1 MAVID
6 KIIRSKTFYIV
17 ISCIAS
23 VILWVYVASYE
34 NTTQSVTLSGLE
46 VQYIGGEDILQDR
59 NLLVTDKDMQDVTLT
74 LLVKRSLVSQ
84 LTKDTVH
91 VSVDLRDI
99 RTSGLF
105 DRVYT
110 ITYDNV
116 DEDDVIVTRRVPEY
130 VSVNIDRMDVNPD
143 VVVKGIFDGTVAEGY
158 MREPIVYSPET
169 IQVSGPE
176 SVISRI
182 AYAKVV
188 IDREDLS
195 RTVSGVV
202 EFTLVDADGQP
213 VESGEIQTSVDK
225 IQYTIP
231 IVKVK
236 DVGLTVNLLDG
247 GGATEDNAVVRI
259 EPSTITIS
267 GDAELLS
274 GINQLQL
281 GTIDLASFAQ
291 SSTETFAIVLP
302 NGVNNLSGEK
312 EATVTV
318 SIKGL
323 ETKRVIT
330 TNIDFVNVSDGYR
343 ARKITQYKEVTI
355 RGPKEIIDLID
366 KDNIRIVGDLADIG
380 NAVGRY
386 SVPTTVEILG
396 YREVG
401 VIGDD
406 YNVVVSLE
414 VDVPEEEPEEETE
427 EGGETETP

>member
-6 KIIRSKTFYIV
+6 KIIKSKTFYIV
-17 ISCIAS
+17 VACIAS
-23 VILWVYVASYE
+23 VILWMYVASYE
-34 NTTQSVTLSGLE
+34 NTTQSVTLTGLE
-46 VQYIGGEDILQDR
+46 VKYIGGEDILQDR
-59 NLLVTDKDMQDVTLT
+59 NLLVTDKDVQDVALT

-84 LTKDTVH
+84 LTNDTVH

-99 RTSGLF
+99 RSSGDY

-110 ITYDNV
+110 ISYDNV
-116 DEDDVIVTRRVPEY
+116 DEEDVIVTRRVPEY
-130 VSVNIDRMDVNPD
+130 MKVKIERMDVNPD
-143 VVVKGIFDGTVAEGY
+143 VVVRGVFDGTVAEGY
-158 MREPIVYSPET
+158 MREPIQYFPET
-169 IQVSGPE
+169 IEVSGPE

-188 IDREDLS
+188 IDREELT
-195 RTVSGVV
+195 RTVSGVAD
-202 EFTLVDADGQP
+202 FTLVDSDGQTI
-213 VESGEIQTSVDK
+213 ESSEIKTSVNE

-231 IVKVK
+231 IVMMK
-236 DVGLTVNLLDG
+236 DVGLTVNLLGG

-259 EPSTITIS
+259 DPPTVSIT

-291 SSTETFAIVLP
+291 STTETFAIVLP

-323 ETKRVIT
+323 ETKRLIA
-330 TNIDFVNVSDGYR
+330 TNISFINVSEGYK
-343 ARKITQYKEVTI
+343 ARNITQYKEVLI
-355 RGPKEIIDLID
+355 RGPKEIIDLISGE
-366 KDNIRIVGDLADIG
+366 NIRIVGDLTDIG

-396 YREVG
+396 YREAGVVG
-401 VIGDD
+401 DN

-414 VDVPEEEPEEETE
+414 PDVPEEEEEETQE
-427 EGGETETP
+427 P

>member
-17 ISCIAS
+17 ISCLAS
-23 VILWVYVASYE
+23 VILWMYVASYE
-34 NTTQSVTLSGLE
+34 NTTQSVTLTGLE
-46 VQYIGGEDILQDR
+46 VKYIGGEDILQDR

-84 LTKDTVH
+84 LNNDTVH

-99 RTSGLF
+99 RSSGDY

-110 ITYDNV
+110 ISYDNV
-116 DEDDVIVTRRVPEY
+116 DEEEVIVTRRVPEY
-130 VSVNIDRMDVNPD
+130 VKVKIDRLDVNPE
-143 VVVKGIFDGTVAEGY
+143 VVVRGVFDGTVAEGY
-158 MREPIVYSPET
+158 MREPIIYSPET
-169 IQVSGPE
+169 IEVSGPE

-188 IDREDLS
+188 IDREELT

-202 EFTLVDADGQP
+202 EFTLVDSDGQTI
-213 VESGEIQTSVDK
+213 ESSEIKTSVNE

-231 IVKVK
+231 IVMMK
-236 DVGLTVNLLDG
+236 DVGLTVNLLPG

-259 EPSTITIS
+259 DPPTVSIT

-274 GINQLQL
+274 SINQLQL

-291 SSTETFAIVLP
+291 STTETFAIVLP

-323 ETKRVIT
+323 DTKRVIT
-330 TNIDFVNVSDGYR
+330 TNISFINVSEGYR
-343 ARKITQYKEVTI
+343 PRSITQYKEVMI

-366 KDNIRIVGDLADIG
+366 KDNIRIIGDLTDIG

-396 YREVG
+396 YREAGVVG
-401 VIGDD
+401 DN

-414 VDVPEEEPEEETE
+414 LDVPEEEEEETE
-427 EGGETETP
+427 EP

>member
-23 VILWVYVASYE
+23 VILWMYVASYE

-46 VQYIGGEDILQDR
+46 VKYIGGEDILQDR
-59 NLLVTDKDMQDVTLT
+59 NLLVTDKDVQDVTLT

-84 LTKDTVH
+84 LNNDTVH

-99 RTSGLF
+99 RSSGDY

-110 ITYDNV
+110 ISYDNV
-116 DEDDVIVTRRVPEY
+116 DEEDVIVTRRVPEY
-130 VSVNIDRMDVNPD
+130 MKVKIDRMDVNPE
-143 VVVKGIFDGTVAEGY
+143 VVVRGVFDGTVAEGY
-158 MREPIVYSPET
+158 MREPIIYSPET
-169 IQVSGPE
+169 IEVSGPE

-188 IDREDLS
+188 IDREELT
-195 RTVSGVV
+195 RTVSGVA
-202 EFTLVDADGQP
+202 EFTLVDSDGQTI
-213 VESGEIQTSVDK
+213 ESADIKTSVTE

-231 IVKVK
+231 IVMMK
-236 DVGLTVNLLDG
+236 DVGLTVNLLPG

-259 EPSTITIS
+259 DPPTVSIT

-281 GTIDLASFAQ
+281 GTIDLASFAL
-291 SSTETFAIVLP
+291 STSETFAIVLP

-330 TNIDFVNVSDGYR
+330 TNIDFINVSEGYK
-343 ARKITQYKEVTI
+343 ARSITQYKEVMI

-366 KDNIRIVGDLADIG
+366 KDNIRIVGDLTDIG

-396 YREVG
+396 YREAGVVG
-401 VIGDD
+401 DN

-414 VDVPEEEPEEETE
+414 LDVPEEEEEETQE
-427 EGGETETP
+427 P

>member
-23 VILWVYVASYE
+23 VILWMYVASYE
-34 NTTQSVTLSGLE
+34 NTTQTVTLTGLE
-46 VQYIGGEDILQDR
+46 VKYIGGEDTLQDR
-59 NLLVTDKDMQDVTLT
+59 NLLVTDKDVQDVTLT
-74 LLVKRSLVSQ
+74 LMVKRSLVSQ

-99 RTSGLF
+99 RNSGEYQK
-105 DRVYT
+105 VYT
-110 ITYDNV
+110 ISYDNV
-116 DEDDVIVTRRVPEY
+116 DEDDVLVTRREPEY
-130 VSVNIDRMDVNPD
+130 MVIKIDRLDVNPE
-143 VVVKGIFDGTVAEGY
+143 VVVRGVFDGTVAEGY
-158 MREPIVYSPET
+158 MREPIIYSPET
-169 IQVSGPE
+169 IEVSGPE
-176 SVISRI
+176 SVISQI

-188 IDREDLS
+188 IDRVDLT

-202 EFTLVDADGQP
+202 EFVLVDSDGKVIESAD
-213 VESGEIQTSVDK
+213 IKTSVNE

-236 DVGLTVNLLDG
+236 DVALTVNLLEG
-247 GGATEDNAVVRI
+247 GGATENDAVVRI
-259 EPSTITIS
+259 EPATISIS

-291 SSTETFAIVLP
+291 STTETFAIVLP

-312 EATVTV
+312 EATVNI

-323 ETKRVIT
+323 ATKRVIT
-330 TNIDFVNVSDGYR
+330 TNIIFINVSEGYKPR
-343 ARKITQYKEVTI
+343 SVTQYKEVLI
-355 RGPKEIIDLID
+355 RGPKEIVDLID
-366 KDNIRIVGDLADIG
+366 KDNIRIIGDLTDIG

-396 YREVG
+396 YREAG
-401 VIGDD
+401 VIGDN

-414 VDVPEEEPEEETE
+414 LDVPDEEEESGETE
-427 EGGETETP
+427 EP

>member
-23 VILWVYVASYE
+23 VILWMYVASYE
-34 NTTQSVTLSGLE
+34 NTTQTVTLTGLE
-46 VQYIGGEDILQDR
+46 VKYIGGEDILQDR
-59 NLLVTDKDMQDVTLT
+59 NLLVTDKDVQDVTLT

-84 LTKDTVH
+84 LTNDTVH
-91 VSVDLRDI
+91 VGVDLRDI
-99 RTSGLF
+99 RSSGDY

-110 ITYDNV
+110 ISYDNV
-116 DEDDVIVTRRVPEY
+116 DEEDVIVTRRVPEY
-130 VSVNIDRMDVNPD
+130 MKVKIDRMDVNPE
-143 VVVKGIFDGTVAEGY
+143 VVVRGVFDGTVAEGY
-158 MREPIVYSPET
+158 MREPIIYYPET
-169 IQVSGPE
+169 IEVSGPE
-176 SVISRI
+176 SVISQI

-188 IDREDLS
+188 IDREELT

-202 EFTLVDADGQP
+202 EFVLVDSDGQP
-213 VESGEIQTSVDK
+213 IESPEITTSVDE

-231 IVKVK
+231 IVMMK
-236 DVGLTVNLLDG
+236 DVGLTVNLLSG

-259 EPSTITIS
+259 DPPTIS
-267 GDAELLS
+267 ITGDAELLS
-274 GINQLQL
+274 SINQIQL

-291 SSTETFAIVLP
+291 STTETFAIVLP

-312 EATVTV
+312 EATVTA

-323 ETKRVIT
+323 DTKRIIT
-330 TNIDFVNVSDGYR
+330 TNISFVNVSQGYR
-343 ARKITQYKEVTI
+343 ARSITQYKEVLI

-366 KDNIRIVGDLADIG
+366 KDNIRIIGDLADIG

-396 YREVG
+396 YREAGVVG
-401 VIGDD
+401 DN

-414 VDVPEEEPEEETE
+414 LDVPEEEETE
-427 EGGETETP
+427 EP

>member
-23 VILWVYVASYE
+23 VILWMYVASYE
-34 NTTQSVTLSGLE
+34 NTTQTVTLTGLE
-46 VQYIGGEDILQDR
+46 VKYIGGEDILQDR
-59 NLLVTDKDMQDVTLT
+59 NLLVTDKDVQDVTLT

-84 LTKDTVH
+84 LTNDTVH

-99 RTSGLF
+99 RSSGDY

-110 ITYDNV
+110 ISYDNV
-116 DEDDVIVTRRVPEY
+116 DEEDVIVTRRVPEY
-130 VSVNIDRMDVNPD
+130 MKVKIDRMDVNPE
-143 VVVKGIFDGTVAEGY
+143 VVVRGVFDGTVAEGY
-158 MREPIVYSPET
+158 MREPIIYYPET
-169 IQVSGPE
+169 IEVSGPE
-176 SVISRI
+176 SVISQI

-188 IDREDLS
+188 IDREELT

-202 EFTLVDADGQP
+202 EFVLVDSDGQP
-213 VESGEIQTSVDK
+213 IESPEITTSVDE

-231 IVKVK
+231 IVMMK
-236 DVGLTVNLLDG
+236 DVGLTVNLLSG

-259 EPSTITIS
+259 DPPTIS
-267 GDAELLS
+267 ITGDAELLS
-274 GINQLQL
+274 SINQIQL

-291 SSTETFAIVLP
+291 STTETFAIVLP

-312 EATVTV
+312 EATVTA

-323 ETKRVIT
+323 DTKRIIT
-330 TNIDFVNVSDGYR
+330 TNISFVNVSQGYR
-343 ARKITQYKEVTI
+343 ARSITQYKEVLI

-366 KDNIRIVGDLADIG
+366 KDNIRIIGDLADIG

-396 YREVG
+396 YREAGVVG
-401 VIGDD
+401 DN

-414 VDVPEEEPEEETE
+414 LDVPEEEETE
-427 EGGETETP
+427 EP

>member
-23 VILWVYVASYE
+23 VILWMYVASYE
-34 NTTQSVTLSGLE
+34 NTTQTVTLTGLE
-46 VQYIGGEDILQDR
+46 VKYIGGEDTLQDR
-59 NLLVTDKDMQDVTLT
+59 NLLVTDKDVQDVTLT
-74 LLVKRSLVSQ
+74 LMVKRSLVSQ

-99 RTSGLF
+99 RNSGEYQK
-105 DRVYT
+105 VYT
-110 ITYDNV
+110 ISYDNV
-116 DEDDVIVTRRVPEY
+116 DEDDVLVTRREPEY
-130 VSVNIDRMDVNPD
+130 MVIKIDRLDVNPE
-143 VVVKGIFDGTVAEGY
+143 VVVRGVFDGTVAEGY
-158 MREPIVYSPET
+158 MREPIIYSPET
-169 IQVSGPE
+169 IEVSGPE
-176 SVISRI
+176 SVISQI

-188 IDREDLS
+188 IDRVDLT

-202 EFTLVDADGQP
+202 EFVLVDSDGK
-213 VESGEIQTSVDK
+213 VIESSDITTSVNE

-236 DVGLTVNLLDG
+236 DVALTVNLLEG
-247 GGATEDNAVVRI
+247 GGATENDAVVRI
-259 EPSTITIS
+259 EPATISIS

-291 SSTETFAIVLP
+291 STTETFAIVLP
-302 NGVNNLSGEK
+302 NGVNNLSGER
-312 EATVTV
+312 EATVNI

-323 ETKRVIT
+323 ATKRVIT
-330 TNIDFVNVSDGYR
+330 TNIVFINVSEGYKPR
-343 ARKITQYKEVTI
+343 SVTQYKEVLI
-355 RGPKEIIDLID
+355 RGPKEIVDLID
-366 KDNIRIVGDLADIG
+366 KDNIRIIGDLTDIG

-396 YREVG
+396 YREAG
-401 VIGDD
+401 VIGDN

-414 VDVPEEEPEEETE
+414 LDVPDEEEESGETE
-427 EGGETETP
+427 EP

>member
-23 VILWVYVASYE
+23 VILWMYVASYE
-34 NTTQSVTLSGLE
+34 NTTQTVTLTGLE
-46 VQYIGGEDILQDR
+46 VKYIGGEDILQDR
-59 NLLVTDKDMQDVTLT
+59 NLLVTDKDVQDVTLT

-84 LTKDTVH
+84 LTNDTVH

-99 RTSGLF
+99 RSSGDY

-110 ITYDNV
+110 ISYDNV
-116 DEDDVIVTRRVPEY
+116 DEEDVIVTRRVPEY
-130 VSVNIDRMDVNPD
+130 MKVKIDRMDVNPE
-143 VVVKGIFDGTVAEGY
+143 VVVRGVFDGTVAEGY
-158 MREPIVYSPET
+158 MREPIIYYPET
-169 IQVSGPE
+169 IEVSGPE
-176 SVISRI
+176 SVISQI

-188 IDREDLS
+188 IDREELT

-202 EFTLVDADGQP
+202 EFVLVDSDGQP
-213 VESGEIQTSVDK
+213 IESPEITTSVDE

-231 IVKVK
+231 IVMMK
-236 DVGLTVNLLDG
+236 DVGLTVNLLSG

-259 EPSTITIS
+259 DTPTIS
-267 GDAELLS
+267 ITGDAELLS
-274 GINQLQL
+274 SINQIQL

-291 SSTETFAIVLP
+291 STTETFAIVLP

-312 EATVTV
+312 EATVTA

-323 ETKRVIT
+323 DTKRIIT
-330 TNIDFVNVSDGYR
+330 TNISFVNVSQGYR
-343 ARKITQYKEVTI
+343 ARSITQYKEVLI

-366 KDNIRIVGDLADIG
+366 KDNIRIIGDLADIG

-396 YREVG
+396 YREAGVVG
-401 VIGDD
+401 DN

-414 VDVPEEEPEEETE
+414 LDVPEEEETE
-427 EGGETETP
+427 EP

>member
-23 VILWVYVASYE
+23 VILWMYVASYE

-46 VQYIGGEDILQDR
+46 VKYIGGEDILQDR
-59 NLLVTDKDMQDVTLT
+59 NLLVTDKDVQDVTLT

-84 LTKDTVH
+84 LNNDTVH

-99 RTSGLF
+99 RSSGDY

-110 ITYDNV
+110 ISYDNV
-116 DEDDVIVTRRVPEY
+116 DEEDVIVTRRVPEY
-130 VSVNIDRMDVNPD
+130 MKVKIDRMDVNPE
-143 VVVKGIFDGTVAEGY
+143 VVVRGVFDGTVAEGY
-158 MREPIVYSPET
+158 MREPIIYSPET
-169 IQVSGPE
+169 IEVSGPE

-188 IDREDLS
+188 IDREELT
-195 RTVSGVV
+195 RTVSGVA
-202 EFTLVDADGQP
+202 EFTLVDSDGQTI
-213 VESGEIQTSVDK
+213 ESADIKTSVNE

-231 IVKVK
+231 IVMMK
-236 DVGLTVNLLDG
+236 DVGLTVNLLPG

-259 EPSTITIS
+259 DPPTVSIT

-291 SSTETFAIVLP
+291 STSETFAIVLP

-330 TNIDFVNVSDGYR
+330 TNIDFINVSEGYK
-343 ARKITQYKEVTI
+343 ARSITQYKEVMI

-366 KDNIRIVGDLADIG
+366 KDNIRIVGDLTDIG

-396 YREVG
+396 YREAGVVG
-401 VIGDD
+401 DN

-414 VDVPEEEPEEETE
+414 LDVPEEEEEERQE
-427 EGGETETP
+427 P

>member
-6 KIIRSKTFYIV
+6 KIIKSKTFYIV

-23 VILWVYVASYE
+23 VILWMYVASYE
-34 NTTQSVTLSGLE
+34 NTTQSVTLTGLE
-46 VQYIGGEDILQDR
+46 VKYIGGEDILQDR
-59 NLLVTDKDMQDVTLT
+59 NLLVTDKDVQDVTLT

-84 LTKDTVH
+84 LTNDTVH

-99 RTSGLF
+99 RSSGDY

-110 ITYDNV
+110 ISYDNV
-116 DEDDVIVTRRVPEY
+116 DEEDVIVTRRVPEY
-130 VSVNIDRMDVNPD
+130 MKVKIDRMDVNPE
-143 VVVKGIFDGTVAEGY
+143 VVVRGVFDGTVAEGY
-158 MREPIVYSPET
+158 MREPIIYSPET
-169 IQVSGPE
+169 IEVSGPE

-188 IDREDLS
+188 IDREELT

-202 EFTLVDADGQP
+202 EFTLVDSDGQTI
-213 VESGEIQTSVDK
+213 ESSEIKTSVNE

-231 IVKVK
+231 IVMMK
-236 DVGLTVNLLDG
+236 DVGLTVNLLPG
-247 GGATEDNAVVRI
+247 GGATEDDAVVRI
-259 EPSTITIS
+259 DPPTVSIT

-291 SSTETFAIVLP
+291 STSETFAIVLP

-323 ETKRVIT
+323 DTKRVIT
-330 TNIDFVNVSDGYR
+330 TNISFINVSEGYK
-343 ARKITQYKEVTI
+343 ARSITQYKEVMI

-366 KDNIRIVGDLADIG
+366 KDNIRIIGDLTDIG

-396 YREVG
+396 YREAGVVG
-401 VIGDD
+401 DN

-414 VDVPEEEPEEETE
+414 PDVPEEEEEETQE
-427 EGGETETP
+427 P

>member
-6 KIIRSKTFYIV
+6 KIIKSKTFYIV

-23 VILWVYVASYE
+23 VILWMYVASYE
-34 NTTQSVTLSGLE
+34 NTTQNVTLTGLE
-46 VQYIGGEDILQDR
+46 VKYIGGEDILQDR
-59 NLLVTDKDMQDVTLT
+59 NLLVTDKDVQDVTLT

-99 RTSGLF
+99 RSRGVYEK
-105 DRVYT
+105 VYT
-110 ITYDNV
+110 ISYDNV
-116 DEDDVIVTRRVPEY
+116 DEEDVIVTRRVPEY
-130 VSVNIDRMDVNPD
+130 MTVNIDRMDVNPE
-143 VVVKGIFDGTVAEGY
+143 VVVKGVFDGTIAEGY
-158 MREPIVYSPET
+158 MSEPIVYSPET
-169 IQVSGPE
+169 IEVSGPE
-176 SVISRI
+176 SLISRI

-188 IDREDLS
+188 IDRENLT

-202 EFTLVDADGQP
+202 EFTLVDRDGQTI
-213 VESGEIQTSVDK
+213 ESPEITTSVNE
-225 IQYTIP
+225 IEYTIP

-236 DVGLTVNLLDG
+236 DVALTVNLLSG
-247 GGATEDNAVVRI
+247 GGATEDDAVVRI
-259 EPSTITIS
+259 EPPTVSIS

-291 SSTETFAIVLP
+291 SATETFAIVLP

-330 TNIDFVNVSDGYR
+330 TNISFINVSDGYVPR
-343 ARKITQYKEVTI
+343 PITQYKEVMI
-355 RGPKEIIDLID
+355 RGPKEIIDMISGS
-366 KDNIRIVGDLADIG
+366 NIRIVGDLTDIG

-401 VIGDD
+401 VIGDN

-414 VDVPEEEPEEETE
+414 VAVPEEEQEEEETE
-427 EGGETETP
+427 EP

>member
-23 VILWVYVASYE
+23 VILWMYVASYE
-34 NTTQSVTLSGLE
+34 NTTQTVTLTGLE
-46 VQYIGGEDILQDR
+46 VKYIGGEDTLQDR
-59 NLLVTDKDMQDVTLT
+59 NLLVTDKDVQDVTLT
-74 LLVKRSLVSQ
+74 LMVKRSLVSQ

-99 RTSGLF
+99 RNSGEYQK
-105 DRVYT
+105 VYT
-110 ITYDNV
+110 ISYDNV
-116 DEDDVIVTRRVPEY
+116 DEDDVLVTRREPEY
-130 VSVNIDRMDVNPD
+130 MVIKIDRLDVNPE
-143 VVVKGIFDGTVAEGY
+143 VVVRGVFDGTVAEGY
-158 MREPIVYSPET
+158 MREPIIYSPET
-169 IQVSGPE
+169 IEVSGPE
-176 SVISRI
+176 SVISQI

-188 IDREDLS
+188 IDRVDLT

-202 EFTLVDADGQP
+202 EFVLVDSDGK
-213 VESGEIQTSVDK
+213 VIESSDITTSVNE

-236 DVGLTVNLLDG
+236 DVALTVNLLEG
-247 GGATEDNAVVRI
+247 GGATENDAVVRI
-259 EPSTITIS
+259 EPATISIS

-291 SSTETFAIVLP
+291 STTETFAIVLP
-302 NGVNNLSGEK
+302 NGVNNLSGER
-312 EATVTV
+312 EATVNI

-323 ETKRVIT
+323 ATKRVIT
-330 TNIDFVNVSDGYR
+330 TNIIFINVSEGYKPR
-343 ARKITQYKEVTI
+343 SVTQYKEVLI
-355 RGPKEIIDLID
+355 RGPKEIVDLID
-366 KDNIRIVGDLADIG
+366 KDNIRIIGDLTDIG

-396 YREVG
+396 YREAG
-401 VIGDD
+401 VIGDN

-414 VDVPEEEPEEETE
+414 LDVPDEEEESGETE
-427 EGGETETP
+427 EP

>member
-6 KIIRSKTFYIV
+6 KIIKSKTFYIV

-23 VILWVYVASYE
+23 VILWMYVASYE
-34 NTTQSVTLSGLE
+34 NTTQNVTLTGLE
-46 VQYIGGEDILQDR
+46 VKYIGGEDILQDR

-84 LTKDTVH
+84 LTNDTVH

-99 RTSGLF
+99 RSTGVYEK
-105 DRVYT
+105 VYT
-110 ITYDNV
+110 ISYDNV
-116 DEDDVIVTRRVPEY
+116 DEEDVIVTRRVPEY
-130 VSVNIDRMDVNPD
+130 MTVNIDRLDVNPE
-143 VVVKGIFDGTVAEGY
+143 VVVKGVFDGTIAEGY
-158 MREPIVYSPET
+158 MSEPIVYSPET
-169 IQVSGPE
+169 IEVSGPE
-176 SVISRI
+176 SLISRI

-188 IDREDLS
+188 IDRENLT
-195 RTVSGVV
+195 RTVSGVL
-202 EFTLVDADGQP
+202 EFTLVDRDGQTI
-213 VESGEIQTSVDK
+213 ESPEITTSVDE
-225 IQYTIP
+225 IEYTIP

-236 DVGLTVNLLDG
+236 DVALTVNLLSG
-247 GGATEDNAVVRI
+247 GGATEDDAVVRI
-259 EPSTITIS
+259 EPPTVSIS

-291 SSTETFAIVLP
+291 SATETFAIVLP

-330 TNIDFVNVSDGYR
+330 TNISFINVSEGYVPR
-343 ARKITQYKEVTI
+343 PITQYKEVMI
-355 RGPKEIIDLID
+355 RGPKEIIDMISGS
-366 KDNIRIVGDLADIG
+366 NIRIVGDLTDIG

-401 VIGDD
+401 VIGDN

-414 VDVPEEEPEEETE
+414 VAVPEEEQEEEETE
-427 EGGETETP
+427 EP

>member
-6 KIIRSKTFYIV
+6 KIIKSKTFYIV

-23 VILWVYVASYE
+23 VILWMYVASYE
-34 NTTQSVTLSGLE
+34 NTTQNVTLTGLE
-46 VQYIGGEDILQDR
+46 VKYIGGEDILQDR
-59 NLLVTDKDMQDVTLT
+59 NLLVTDKDIQDVTLT

-91 VSVDLRDI
+91 ISVDLRDI
-99 RTSGLF
+99 RSRGVYEK
-105 DRVYT
+105 VYT
-110 ITYDNV
+110 ISYDNV
-116 DEDDVIVTRRVPEY
+116 DEEDVIVTRRVPEY
-130 VSVNIDRMDVNPD
+130 MTVNIDRLDTNPE
-143 VVVKGIFDGTVAEGY
+143 VVVKGVFDGTIAEGY
-158 MREPIVYSPET
+158 MSEPIVYSPET
-169 IQVSGPE
+169 IEVSGPE
-176 SVISRI
+176 SLISRI

-188 IDREDLS
+188 IDRENLT

-202 EFTLVDADGQP
+202 EFTLVDSDGQTI
-213 VESGEIQTSVDK
+213 ESPEITTSVDE
-225 IQYTIP
+225 IEYTIP

-236 DVGLTVNLLDG
+236 DVALTVNLLSG
-247 GGATEDNAVVRI
+247 GGATEDDAVVRI
-259 EPSTITIS
+259 EPPTVSIS

-291 SSTETFAIVLP
+291 SATETFAIVLP

-330 TNIDFVNVSDGYR
+330 TNISFINVSEGYVPR
-343 ARKITQYKEVTI
+343 PITQYKEVMI
-355 RGPKEIIDLID
+355 RGPKEIIDMISGS
-366 KDNIRIVGDLADIG
+366 NIRIVGDLTDIG

-401 VIGDD
+401 VIGDN

-414 VDVPEEEPEEETE
+414 VAVPEEEQEEGETE
-427 EGGETETP
+427 EP

>member
-6 KIIRSKTFYIV
+6 KIISSKTFYIV

-23 VILWVYVASYE
+23 VILWMYVASYE

-46 VQYIGGEDILQDR
+46 VKYIGGEDILQDR
-59 NLLVTDKDMQDVTLT
+59 NLLVTDKDVQDVTLT

-84 LTKDTVH
+84 LNNDTVH

-99 RTSGLF
+99 RSSGDY

-110 ITYDNV
+110 ISYDNV
-116 DEDDVIVTRRVPEY
+116 DEEDVIVTRRVPEY
-130 VSVNIDRMDVNPD
+130 MKVKIDRMDLNPE
-143 VVVKGIFDGTVAEGY
+143 VVVRGVFDGTVAEGY
-158 MREPIVYSPET
+158 MREPIIYSPET
-169 IQVSGPE
+169 IEVSGPE

-188 IDREDLS
+188 IDREELT
-195 RTVSGVV
+195 RTVSGVA
-202 EFTLVDADGQP
+202 EFTLVDSDGQTI
-213 VESGEIQTSVDK
+213 ESADIKTSVNE

-231 IVKVK
+231 IVMMK
-236 DVGLTVNLLDG
+236 DVGLTVNLLPG

-259 EPSTITIS
+259 DPPTVSIT

-291 SSTETFAIVLP
+291 STSETFAIVLP

-312 EATVTV
+312 EATVNV

-330 TNIDFVNVSDGYR
+330 TNIDFINVSEGYK
-343 ARKITQYKEVTI
+343 ARSITQYKEVMI

-366 KDNIRIVGDLADIG
+366 KDNIRIVGDLTDIG

-396 YREVG
+396 YREAGVVG
-401 VIGDD
+401 DN

-414 VDVPEEEPEEETE
+414 LDVPEEEEEETQE
-427 EGGETETP
+427 P

>member
-23 VILWVYVASYE
+23 VILWMYVASYE

-46 VQYIGGEDILQDR
+46 VKYIGGEDILQDR
-59 NLLVTDKDMQDVTLT
+59 NLLVTDKDVQDVTLT

-84 LTKDTVH
+84 LNNDTVH

-99 RTSGLF
+99 RSSGDY

-110 ITYDNV
+110 ISYDNV
-116 DEDDVIVTRRVPEY
+116 DEEDVIVTRRVPEY
-130 VSVNIDRMDVNPD
+130 MKVKIDRMDVNPE
-143 VVVKGIFDGTVAEGY
+143 VVVRGVFDGTVAEGY
-158 MREPIVYSPET
+158 MREPIIYSPET
-169 IQVSGPE
+169 IEVSGPE

-188 IDREDLS
+188 IDREELT
-195 RTVSGVV
+195 RTVSGVA
-202 EFTLVDADGQP
+202 EFTLVDSDGQTI
-213 VESGEIQTSVDK
+213 ESADIKTSVNE

-231 IVKVK
+231 IVMMK
-236 DVGLTVNLLDG
+236 DVGLTVNLLPG

-259 EPSTITIS
+259 DPPTVSIT

-281 GTIDLASFAQ
+281 GTIDLASFAL
-291 SSTETFAIVLP
+291 STSETFAIVLP

-330 TNIDFVNVSDGYR
+330 TNIDFINVSEGYK
-343 ARKITQYKEVTI
+343 ARSITQYKEVMI

-366 KDNIRIVGDLADIG
+366 KDNIRIVGDLTDIG

-396 YREVG
+396 YREAGVVG
-401 VIGDD
+401 DN

-414 VDVPEEEPEEETE
+414 LDVPEDEEEGTQE
-427 EGGETETP
+427 P

>member
-6 KIIRSKTFYIV
+6 KLIKSKTFYIV

-23 VILWVYVASYE
+23 VILWMYVASYE
-34 NTTQSVTLSGLE
+34 NTTQSVTLTGLE
-46 VQYIGGEDILQDR
+46 VKYIGGEDILQDR

-99 RTSGLF
+99 RNSGEF
-105 DRVYT
+105 DKIYT

-116 DEDDVIVTRRVPEY
+116 DEEDVIVTRRVPEY
-130 VSVNIDRMDVNPD
+130 MKVNIERMDVNPE
-143 VVVKGIFDGTVAEGY
+143 VVVKGVFDGTVADGY

-169 IQVSGPE
+169 IEVSGPE

-188 IDREDLS
+188 IDRENLT

-202 EFTLVDADGQP
+202 EFTLVDKDGQI
-213 VESGEIQTSVDK
+213 VESSEITTSVDE
-225 IQYTIP
+225 IEYMIP

-236 DVGLTVNLLDG
+236 DVGLTVNLLSG

-259 EPSTITIS
+259 EPSTITLS
-267 GDAELLS
+267 GDAELLNS
-274 GINQLQL
+274 INQLQL

-291 SSTETFAIVLP
+291 STTETFAIVLP

-330 TNIDFVNVSDGYR
+330 TNITFINVSEGYR
-343 ARKITQYKEVTI
+343 PRAITQYKEVTI

-366 KDNIRIVGDLADIG
+366 KNNIRIVGDLTDIG

-396 YREVG
+396 YREAG
-401 VIGDD
+401 VIGDN

-414 VDVPEEEPEEETE
+414 LDVPDEEEGEEGTE
-427 EGGETETP
+427 EP

>member
-23 VILWVYVASYE
+23 VILWMYVASYE

-46 VQYIGGEDILQDR
+46 VKYIGGEDILKDR
-59 NLLVTDKDMQDVTLT
+59 NLLVTDKDVQDVSLT

-99 RTSGLF
+99 RNSGEF
-105 DRVYT
+105 EKVYT

-116 DEDDVIVTRRVPEY
+116 DEEDVIVTRRVPEY
-130 VSVNIDRMDVNPD
+130 MKVNIDRLDVNPE
-143 VVVKGIFDGTVAEGY
+143 VVVKGVFDGTVADGY

-169 IQVSGPE
+169 ISVSGPE

-182 AYAKVV
+182 SYAKVV
-188 IDREDLS
+188 IDREDLTK
-195 RTVSGVV
+195 TVSGVV
-202 EFTLVDADGQP
+202 EFTLVDKDGQI
-213 VESGEIQTSVDK
+213 VESSEITTSVSE
-225 IQYTIP
+225 IRYTIP

-247 GGATEDNAVVRI
+247 GGATVNDAVVRI
-259 EPSTITIS
+259 DPPTVTIS

-291 SSTETFAIVLP
+291 STTETFAIVLP
-302 NGVNNLSGEK
+302 NGASSLSGEK

-323 ETKRVIT
+323 DTKRVVT
-330 TNIDFVNVSDGYR
+330 TNISFINVSEGYR
-343 ARKITQYKEVTI
+343 AKKITQYKEVLI

-366 KDNIRIVGDLADIG
+366 SSNIRIVGDLTDIG

-396 YREVG
+396 YREAG
-401 VIGDD
+401 VIGDS

-414 VDVPEEEPEEETE
+414 VDEPEPEPEPEEEGEASE
-427 EGGETETP
+427 EP

>member
-6 KIIRSKTFYIV
+6 KIIKSKTFYIV

-23 VILWVYVASYE
+23 VFLWMYVASYE
-34 NTTQSVTLSGLE
+34 NTNQNVTLTGLE

-59 NLLVTDKDMQDVTLT
+59 NLLVTDRDMQDVTLT

-99 RTSGLF
+99 RSRGVYEK
-105 DRVYT
+105 VYT
-110 ITYDNV
+110 ISYDNV
-116 DEDDVIVTRRVPEY
+116 DEEDVIVTRREPEY
-130 VSVNIDRMDVNPD
+130 MTVNIDRMDVIPE
-143 VVVKGIFDGTVAEGY
+143 VVVKGVFDGTVAEGY
-158 MREPIVYSPET
+158 MSEPIIYSPET
-169 IQVSGPE
+169 IEVSGPE

-182 AYAKVV
+182 AFARVV
-188 IDREDLS
+188 IDREELT

-202 EFTLVDADGQP
+202 EYTLVDSDGQII
-213 VESGEIQTSVDK
+213 ESPEITTSVK
-225 IQYTIP
+225 EIQYTIP

-236 DVGLTVNLLDG
+236 DVALTVNLLSG
-247 GGATEDNAVVRI
+247 GGATEEDAVVRI
-259 EPSTITIS
+259 DPPTITVS

-291 SSTETFAIVLP
+291 STTETFAVVLP

-330 TNIDFVNVSDGYR
+330 TNISFINVSEGYVPR
-343 ARKITQYKEVTI
+343 PITQYKEVVI
-355 RGPKEIIDLID
+355 RGPKEIIDMISGS
-366 KDNIRIVGDLADIG
+366 NIRIVGDLTDIG

-401 VIGDD
+401 VIGDN

-414 VDVPEEEPEEETE
+414 LDVPEEEQGEEPEE
-427 EGGETETP
+427 P